1 MSAPAAA
8 PPANAVLRARLT
20 GELDVT
26 ALSAAVEDLV
36 AARPELAAAGE
47 RPGRV
52 RLRVIDL
59 SRSAGEQQRRVLA
72 DLAADEAARPVGA
85 AGRPRLRACLA
96 GLGAGAYELLLALDR
111 ERADAWSVAGLTRE
125 LGAAYRAR
133 TPDAPAPPPAAGPV
147 PGAGPSDARSAGVRS
162 AGARSAGAWL
172 SGGRASRT
180 VPGQPGGATAERVL
194 AAFATVLGRY
204 AGTDEAVVTV
214 PVPDEALVTVPEVA
228 AVPDGVAG
236 TAPDGPAV
244 RVIRLDLPGDLTF
257 ARLGAAVRTAPQA
270 GADGPA
276 FPIRAVFTPHG
287 LPAAALDLPGI
298 AAEVT
303 VDAPPDP
310 EGRLTL
316 ALTGP
321 DEFTVVLTGTLPGRV
336 TAAGFADHV
345 VRAVRFGLDT
355 PDRPLAEL
363 DLSGRPAPYPA
374 PAPAPATARPYR
386 DHLAFLDEEFTARVR
401 EAPEAVAV
409 RSDEG
414 TLDYRGL
421 DRWSHR
427 IARALAAHGAGP
439 GQVVAL
445 LPGGGAAQ
453 IAAVLGATR
462 TGATFTCLNPADP
475 DARLRDILAGTG
487 AVCVL
492 ADPAAAAAHPALLGP
507 DGRFAGLPVLP
518 LEPAPGDDPP
528 GGHVGFPAPPV
539 ADHPL
544 CIVHTS
550 GSTGTPKGIALSR
563 AAFAQFAE
571 WQRERFGI
579 GPGSRVAQWA
589 PLTYDAAY
597 TEVFAA
603 LTAGAELCLP
613 PAAARR
619 DPVAVVRWLRQERI
633 GQIQTVPSFFRL
645 LTEALDAQGGELP
658 DLRHVLIA
666 GEVFPVDLA
675 EAWAHRAVRP
685 GLHNLYGP
693 TECILAT
700 HHELPPGGAYPAG
713 VPIGGAI
720 PGREVLVLDGLGRPC
735 PVGVPGE
742 IHLRSPF
749 LAGSYHRRPAETAAA
764 YLPDPWR
771 PGRTLYRTGD
781 RGYWRA
787 DGTLAFT
794 GRTGNQVKIR
804 GNRVELDEVEAVL
817 EQQAGV
823 REAAAAVRTT
833 ASGDP
838 CLVGYVVADP
848 GVSGEALRRLVA
860 ARLPAPAVPDLI
872 AVLADLPRTATNKRD
887 RARLP
892 WPLPARR
899 SDPEGDGS

>member
-1 MSAPAAA
+1 MSAPVAA

-26 ALSAAVEDLV
+26 ALSAAVGDLV
-36 AARPELAAAGE
+36 AAHPELRAPGE

-72 DLAADEAARPVGA
+72 DLAADEAARPVGP

-96 GLGAGAYELLLALDR
+96 GLGAGAYELLLTVDR
-111 ERADAWSVAGLTRE
+111 ERADAWSVAGLTRD

-133 TPDAPAPPPAAGPV
+133 IPDAPAPPPATGPL
-147 PGAGPSDARSAGVRS
+147 P
-162 AGARSAGAWL
+162 GAWL
-172 SGGRASRT
+172 PGERASRKL
-180 VPGQPGGATAERVL
+180 PAEPGGDAAERVL
-194 AAFATVLGRY
+194 AAFAAVLGRY

-214 PVPDEALVTVPEVA
+214 L
-228 AVPDGVAG
+228 
-236 TAPDGPAV
+236 DGPAHQ
-244 RVIRLDLPGDLTF
+244 VIRLDLSDALTS
-257 ARLGAAVRTAPQA
+257 ARLRAVVRTAPEA

-276 FPIRAVFTPHG
+276 FPIRAVFAGHG

-298 AAEVT
+298 TAEVT
-303 VDAPPDP
+303 VDSPPDP
-310 EGRLTL
+310 EGRLIL
-316 ALTGP
+316 AVTGP
-321 DEFTVVLTGTLPGRV
+321 DEFTVAVTGTLPGRV
-336 TAAGFADHV
+336 TAEGFAGHL
-345 VRAVRFGLDT
+345 VRALRFGLDT

-374 PAPAPATARPYR
+374 PAPATTRPYR
-386 DHLAFLDEEFTARVR
+386 DYLAFLDEEFAARVQ

-409 RSDEG
+409 SSAQG
-414 TLDYRGL
+414 TLDYGGL
-421 DRWSHR
+421 DRWSCR
-427 IARALAAHGAGP
+427 IARALAGHGAGP

-445 LPGGGAAQ
+445 LPSGGAGR
-453 IAAVLGATR
+453 IAAVLGAMR

-492 ADPAAAAAHPALLGP
+492 ADEAAAAAHPALLGP
-507 DGRFAGLPVLP
+507 DGRLAGLPVIP
-518 LEPAPGDDPP
+518 LEPAPGDDSP
-528 GGHVGFPAPPV
+528 GEHVCFPAPPV

-571 WQRERFGI
+571 WQRARFGI
-579 GPGSRVAQWA
+579 GPQSRVAQWA

-597 TEVFAA
+597 TEIFAA
-603 LTAGAELCLP
+603 LTAGAALCLP

-619 DPVAVVRWLRQERI
+619 DPVSVVRWLRRERI

-645 LTEALDAQGGELP
+645 ITEVLDAQGGELP
-658 DLRHVLIA
+658 DLRHVLVA

-675 EAWAHRAVRP
+675 EAWAHRPVRP

-700 HHELPPGGAYPAG
+700 HHELPPGGAFPST

-735 PVGVPGE
+735 PAGVPGE
-742 IHLRSPF
+742 IHLRSGF
-749 LAGSYHRRPAETAAA
+749 LAGSYHRRPAETASA

-781 RGYWRA
+781 RGYVRA

-848 GVSGEALRRLVA
+848 GVTGEALRRLLA

-899 SDPEGDGS
+899 NEPEGDES

>member
-1 MSAPAAA
+1 MSAPVAA
-8 PPANAVLRARLT
+8 PPVNALLRARLT
-20 GELDVT
+20 GGLDVT
-26 ALSAAVEDLV
+26 ALSAAVDDLV
-36 AARPELAAAGE
+36 AAHPELRAAGG

-59 SRSAGEQQRRVLA
+59 ARSGGEQQRRVLA

-96 GLGAGAYELLLALDR
+96 GLGAGAYELLIAVDA
-111 ERADAWSVAGLTRE
+111 ERADEWTVAALTRD

-133 TPDAPAPPPAAGPV
+133 TGAPPAPAPGPR
-147 PGAGPSDARSAGVRS
+147 PGAWWPGERAARE
-162 AGARSAGAWL
+162 L
-172 SGGRASRT
+172 
-180 VPGQPGGATAERVL
+180 PDGATAERVL
-194 AAFATVLGRY
+194 AAFAAVLARY
-204 AGTDEAVVTV
+204 AGTDGAVVTV
-214 PVPDEALVTVPEVA
+214 A
-228 AVPDGVAG
+228 
-236 TAPDGPAV
+236 DGPEYRMV
-244 RVIRLDLPGDLTF
+244 RLDLSGALTSAQLA
-257 ARLGAAVRTAPQA
+257 ARVRTAPEA
-270 GADGPA
+270 AADAPA
-276 FPIRAVFTPHG
+276 FPIRAVFAG
-287 LPAAALDLPGI
+287 RDLPAAALDLPGV
-298 AAEVT
+298 AAEVS
-303 VDAPPDP
+303 VDAPPEP
-310 EGRLTL
+310 QGRLTL
-316 ALTGP
+316 TVTGP
-321 DEFTVVLTGTLPGRV
+321 RAFTVALAGTLPGGA
-336 TAAGFADHV
+336 TAEGFADHL
-345 VRAVRFGLDT
+345 VRALRFGHVT

-363 DLSGRPAPYPA
+363 DLSGRPAPH
-374 PAPAPATARPYR
+374 PAPAPATVRPYR
-386 DHLAFLDEEFTARVR
+386 DYLAFLEEEFAARVQD
-401 EAPEAVAV
+401 APQAVAV
-409 RSDEG
+409 RSPEG

-421 DRWSHR
+421 DRWSCR
-427 IARALAAHGAGP
+427 IAHALAGRGAGP
-439 GQVVAL
+439 GRVVAI
-445 LPGGGAAQ
+445 LPGGGADG
-453 IAAVLGATR
+453 IAAVLGALR

-475 DARLRDILAGTG
+475 DARLRDILSGTG

-492 ADPAAAAAHPALLGP
+492 ADGAAAAAHPALLGP

-518 LEPAPGDDPP
+518 LEPAPRDEPP
-528 GGHVGFPAPPV
+528 GEHDRFPAPPA

-613 PAAARR
+613 PDGARR
-619 DPVAVVRWLRQERI
+619 DPVAVVRWLRRERI

-645 LTEALDAQGGELP
+645 LTEVLDAQGGELP
-658 DLRHVLIA
+658 DLRHVLVA

-675 EAWAHRAVRP
+675 EAWAHRPARP
-685 GLHNLYGP
+685 ALHNLYGP

-700 HHELPPGGAYPAG
+700 HHELPPGTAFPVT

-720 PGREVLVLDGLGRPC
+720 PGREALVLDALGRPC
-735 PVGVPGE
+735 PAGVPGE
-742 IHLRSPF
+742 IHLRSAF
-749 LAGSYHRRPAETAAA
+749 LAGSYHRRPAETASA

-833 ASGDP
+833 ATGDP
-838 CLVGYVVADP
+838 CLVGYVVADA
-848 GVSGEALRRLVA
+848 GVSPEELRRLVA
-860 ARLPAPAVPDLI
+860 QRLPAPAVPDLI

-899 SDPEGDGS
+899 NELEGDES

>member
-1 MSAPAAA
+1 MSAPAPAL
-8 PPANAVLRARLT
+8 PANTVLRARLT

-26 ALSAAVEDLV
+26 ALSAAVDDLV
-36 AARPELAAAGE
+36 TARPELAAAGA

-59 SRSAGEQQRRVLA
+59 SRSAGEQQRSVLA
-72 DLAADEAARPVGA
+72 ELAADEAARPVGA

-96 GLGAGAYELLLALDR
+96 GLGAGAHELLLAVDR
-111 ERADAWSVAGLTRE
+111 EQVDTWSVAGLTRD

-133 TPDAPAPPPAAGPV
+133 VPDAVAARPATGPAPGTGPV
-147 PGAGPSDARSAGVRS
+147 PGA
-162 AGARSAGAWL
+162 WL
-172 SGGRASRT
+172 PGERAFRTLPGETGETAESGETAET
-180 VPGQPGGATAERVL
+180 AKTAAVAERVL
-194 AAFATVLGRY
+194 AAFAAVLGRY
-204 AGTDEAVVTV
+204 AGTDEAVLT
-214 PVPDEALVTVPEVA
+214 
-228 AVPDGVAG
+228 VPDGPVHRTIRVDLAG
-236 TAPDGPAV
+236 AP
-244 RVIRLDLPGDLTF
+244 TS
-257 ARLGAAVRTAPQA
+257 ARLAAAVRTAPDA
-270 GADGPA
+270 GPDTPA
-276 FPIRAVFTPHG
+276 FPIRAVFAGHD
-287 LPAAALDLPGI
+287 LPAAALELPGV
-298 AAEVT
+298 AEQVS
-303 VDAPPDP
+303 VDSPPDP

-316 ALTGP
+316 AVTGP
-321 DEFTVVLTGTLPGRV
+321 AEFTVALTGALPGRV
-336 TAAGFADHV
+336 TAEGFADHLAL
-345 VRAVRFGLDT
+345 AVRFGLDD

-363 DLSGRPAPYPA
+363 DLSGRPAPHPA
-374 PAPAPATARPYR
+374 PGPATTRPYR
-386 DHLAFLDEEFTARVR
+386 DYLAFLDEEFAARVR
-401 EAPEAVAV
+401 EAPGAVAV
-409 RSDEG
+409 RSEEG
-414 TLDYRGL
+414 TLDYGGL
-421 DRWSHR
+421 DRWSCR
-427 IARALAAHGAGP
+427 TAHVLDRHGVGP
-439 GQVVAL
+439 GRVVAL
-445 LPGGGAAQ
+445 LLTGGAGR
-453 IAAVLGATR
+453 IAAVLGAMR

-492 ADPAAAAAHPALLGP
+492 ADEAAVAAHPALLGP
-507 DGRFAGLPVLP
+507 DGRFAGLPVAAP
-518 LEPAPGDDPP
+518 VPAPGDAP
-528 GGHVGFPAPPV
+528 GDGPGDEPQGEHVCFPAPPA
-539 ADHPL
+539 ADRPL

-579 GPGSRVAQWA
+579 GPDSRVAQWA

-597 TEVFAA
+597 TEILAA
-603 LTAGAELCLP
+603 LTAGAALCLP
-613 PAAARR
+613 PEAARR
-619 DPVAVVRWLRQERI
+619 DPVSVVRWLRRERI

-658 DLRHVLIA
+658 DLRHVLVA

-685 GLHNLYGP
+685 RLHNLYGP

-700 HHELPPGGAYPAG
+700 HHELPPGGEFPAG
-713 VPIGGAI
+713 VPIGVPI
-720 PGREVLVLDGLGRPC
+720 PGREALVLDGLGRPC

-742 IHLRSPF
+742 IHLRSAF
-749 LAGSYHRRPAETAAA
+749 LAGSYHRRPAETASA

-781 RGYWRA
+781 RGHLRA

-804 GNRVELDEVEAVL
+804 GNRIELDEVEAVL
-817 EQQAGV
+817 EQQSGV

-899 SDPEGDGS
+899 SEPEGDER

>member
-26 ALSAAVEDLV
+26 ALSAAVDDVV
-36 AARPELAAAGE
+36 AARPELAAAGD

-59 SRSAGEQQRRVLA
+59 SRSAAEQQRRVLA
-72 DLAADEAARPVGA
+72 ELAADEAARPVGA

-96 GLGAGAYELLLALDR
+96 GLGAGAYELLLAVDR
-111 ERADAWSVAGLTRE
+111 ERADAWSVAGLTRD

-133 TPDAPAPPPAAGPV
+133 IPDAPAPPPTTGPR
-147 PGAGPSDARSAGVRS
+147 P
-162 AGARSAGAWL
+162 GAWL
-172 SGGRASRT
+172 PGERASRT
-180 VPGQPGGATAERVL
+180 LPGEPGEPGEPGKSGEPGEPGGAAAERVL
-194 AAFATVLGRY
+194 AAFAAVLGRY
-204 AGTDEAVVTV
+204 AGTDEAVLTVLTGPGEGEGEGEAVVTGPSG
-214 PVPDEALVTVPEVA
+214 PVA
-228 AVPDGVAG
+228 
-236 TAPDGPAV
+236 
-244 RVIRLDLPGDLTF
+244 RVVRLDLSGDLTF
-257 ARLGAAVRTAPQA
+257 ARLGTAVRTAPQA

-276 FPIRAVFTPHG
+276 FPIRAVFAGHD
-287 LPAAALDLPGI
+287 LPAAALDLPGV

-316 ALTGP
+316 AVTGP
-321 DEFTVVLTGTLPGRV
+321 DEFTVTLTGTLPGRV
-336 TAAGFADHV
+336 TAEGFADHL
-345 VRAVRFGLDT
+345 VRTLRFGLDT

-363 DLSGRPAPYPA
+363 DLSDRPAPYPA
-374 PAPAPATARPYR
+374 PAPATIRPYR
-386 DHLAFLDEEFTARVR
+386 DYLTFLDEEFAARVR

-409 RSDEG
+409 CFDGG

-421 DRWSHR
+421 DRWSCR
-427 IARALAAHGAGP
+427 IAHALAGRGAGP

-445 LPGGGAAQ
+445 LPGGGPGQ
-453 IAAVLGATR
+453 IAAVLGAMR

-475 DARLRDILAGTG
+475 DARLRDILSGTG
-487 AVCVL
+487 AFCVL
-492 ADPAAAAAHPALLGP
+492 ADEAAAAAHPALLGP

-518 LEPAPGDDPP
+518 LEPDPADDPGDDPGGDPP
-528 GGHVGFPAPPV
+528 GEHACFPTPPV

-579 GPGSRVAQWA
+579 GPRSRVAQWA

-603 LTAGAELCLP
+603 LTAGAALCLP

-619 DPVAVVRWLRQERI
+619 DPVAVVRWLRRERI

-675 EAWAHRAVRP
+675 EAWAHRSVRP

-700 HHELPPGGAYPAG
+700 HHELPPGGAFPAG
-713 VPIGGAI
+713 VPIGAPI
-720 PGREVLVLDGLGRPC
+720 PGREVLVLDGLGRAC

-742 IHLRSPF
+742 IHLRSGF
-749 LAGSYHRRPAETAAA
+749 LAGSYHRRPAETASA

-787 DGTLAFT
+787 DGALAFT

-833 ASGDP
+833 ATGDP

-892 WPLPARR
+892 WPLPARP
-899 SDPEGDGS
+899 SDLEGDQP

>member
-1 MSAPAAA
+1 M
-8 PPANAVLRARLT
+8 LRARLT
-20 GELDVT
+20 GEPDVT
-26 ALSAAVEDLV
+26 ALSAAVEALV
-36 AARPELAAAGE
+36 AARPGLAGSGE

-72 DLAADEAARPVGA
+72 ELAADEAARPLGA

-96 GLGAGAYELLLALDR
+96 GLGVGSYELLLTVDG
-111 ERADAWSVAGLTRE
+111 ERADARSVAGLTRD

-133 TPDAPAPPPAAGPV
+133 IADAPAPATGPL
-147 PGAGPSDARSAGVRS
+147 PGAWFPGE
-162 AGARSAGAWL
+162 
-172 SGGRASRT
+172 RASRAL
-180 VPGQPGGATAERVL
+180 PGEPGKSEEPGDAADRLL
-194 AAFATVLGRY
+194 AAFAAVLGRY
-204 AGTDEAVVTV
+204 AGTSEAVLT
-214 PVPDEALVTVPEVA
+214 VPDETLTT
-228 AVPDGVAG
+228 PDGTAPVPAG
-236 TAPDGPAV
+236 TAPVSAGTPTAPDEAATPPDGPAR
-244 RVIRLDLPGDLTF
+244 RVIRLDLSAALTP
-257 ARLGAAVRTAPQA
+257 ARLAALVRTAPEA
-270 GADGPA
+270 GAEA
-276 FPIRAVFTPHG
+276 ASFPIRAEFAGPH
-287 LPAAALDLPGI
+287 LPAATLDLPGV
-298 AAEVT
+298 AAELT
-303 VDAPPDP
+303 VDCPPDP

-321 DEFTVVLTGTLPGRV
+321 AEFTVVLTGALPGLV
-336 TAAGFADHV
+336 TAEGFADHL
-345 VRAVRFGLDT
+345 VRALRFGLDT

-374 PAPAPATARPYR
+374 PAPATTRPYR
-386 DHLAFLDEEFTARVR
+386 DYLAFLDEEFAARVKD
-401 EAPEAVAV
+401 APGAVAV
-409 RSDEG
+409 RSAEG
-414 TLDYRGL
+414 TLDYGGL
-421 DRWSHR
+421 DRWSSRTAH
-427 IARALAAHGAGP
+427 ALADHGVGP

-445 LPGGGAAQ
+445 LLSGGPGQ
-453 IAAVLGATR
+453 IAAVLGAMR
-462 TGATFTCLNPADP
+462 TGATFSCLNPADP

-492 ADPAAAAAHPALLGP
+492 ADEAATAAHPALLGP
-507 DGRFAGLPVLP
+507 DGRFAGLPVLR
-518 LEPAPGDDPP
+518 LEPAPGDEPP
-528 GGHVGFPAPPV
+528 GERDTFPAPPV

-597 TEVFAA
+597 TEIFAA
-603 LTAGAELCLP
+603 LTAGAALCLP
-613 PAAARR
+613 PDAARR
-619 DPVAVVRWLRQERI
+619 DPVSVVRWLRRERI

-700 HHELPPGGAYPAG
+700 HHELPPGGSFPAG

-720 PGREVLVLDGLGRPC
+720 PGREVLVLDALGRPC
-735 PVGVPGE
+735 PAGVPGE
-742 IHLRSPF
+742 IHLRSGF
-749 LAGSYHRRPAETAAA
+749 LAGSYHRRPVETASA

-771 PGRTLYRTGD
+771 TGRTLYRTGD

-817 EQQAGV
+817 EQQPGV

-833 ASGDP
+833 AAGDP
-838 CLVGYVVADP
+838 CLVGYVVADA
-848 GVSGEALRRLVA
+848 GVTGEELRRLVA

-899 SDPEGDGS
+899 NELEGENS

>member
-1 MSAPAAA
+1 MNTSAAA

-20 GELDVT
+20 GEPDVT
-26 ALSAAVEDLV
+26 ALSAAVEALA
-36 AARPELAAAGE
+36 AARPELAGVAE

-72 DLAADEAARPVGA
+72 ELAADEAARPLGA

-96 GLGAGAYELLLALDR
+96 GLGAGTYELLLTVDR
-111 ERADAWSVAGLTRE
+111 ERADARSVVGLTE
-125 LGAAYRAR
+125 HLGAAYRAR
-133 TPDAPAPPPAAGPV
+133 TAATPAPVTGPL
-147 PGAGPSDARSAGVRS
+147 PGAWFPGE
-162 AGARSAGAWL
+162 
-172 SGGRASRT
+172 RASRAL
-180 VPGQPGGATAERVL
+180 PGEPGDAVDRLL
-194 AAFATVLGRY
+194 AAFAAVLGRY
-204 AGTDEAVVTV
+204 TGTAEAVLTVPDETVTV
-214 PVPDEALVTVPEVA
+214 PGVAA
-228 AVPDGVAG
+228 AVPDG
-236 TAPDGPAV
+236 PAR
-244 RVIRLDLPGDLTF
+244 RVIRLDLSDALTP
-257 ARLGAAVRTAPQA
+257 ARLAALVRTAPEA
-270 GADGPA
+270 GAEA
-276 FPIRAVFTPHG
+276 ASFPVRAEFAG
-287 LPAAALDLPGI
+287 RRLPAATLDLPGV
-298 AAEVT
+298 AAELT
-303 VDAPPDP
+303 VDGPPDP

-321 DEFTVVLTGTLPGRV
+321 AEFTVALTGALPGRV
-336 TAAGFADHV
+336 TAEGFADHL
-345 VRAVRFGLDT
+345 VRALRFGVDT

-374 PAPAPATARPYR
+374 PAPATTRPYR
-386 DHLAFLDEEFTARVR
+386 DYLAFLDEEFAARVKD
-401 EAPEAVAV
+401 APGAVAV
-409 RSDEG
+409 RSAEG
-414 TLDYRGL
+414 TLDYGGL
-421 DRWSHR
+421 DRWSSRTAH
-427 IARALAAHGAGP
+427 ALAGHGVGP
-439 GQVVAL
+439 GRVVAL
-445 LPGGGAAQ
+445 LLSGGAGQ
-453 IAAVLGATR
+453 IAAVLGAMR
-462 TGATFTCLNPADP
+462 TGATFSCLNPADP

-492 ADPAAAAAHPALLGP
+492 ADEAATAAHPALLGP

-518 LEPAPGDDPP
+518 LEPAPGDDPS
-528 GGHVGFPAPPV
+528 GEQDTFPAPPV

-579 GPGSRVAQWA
+579 GPESRVAQWA

-597 TEVFAA
+597 TEIFAA
-603 LTAGAELCLP
+603 LTAGAALCLP
-613 PAAARR
+613 PDAARR
-619 DPVAVVRWLRQERI
+619 DPVSVVRWLRRERI

-645 LTEALDAQGGELP
+645 LTEALDARGGELP

-685 GLHNLYGP
+685 ALHNLYGP

-700 HHELPPGGAYPAG
+700 HHELPPGGSFPAG

-720 PGREVLVLDGLGRPC
+720 PGREALVLDALGRPC
-735 PVGVPGE
+735 PAGVPGE
-742 IHLRSPF
+742 IHLRSGF
-749 LAGSYHRRPAETAAA
+749 LAGSYHRRPAETASA

-771 PGRTLYRTGD
+771 TGRTLYRTGD

-817 EQQAGV
+817 EQQPGV

-838 CLVGYVVADP
+838 CLVGYVVADD
-848 GVSGEALRRLVA
+848 GVTGEELRRLVA

-899 SDPEGDGS
+899 NELEGENS

>member
-1 MSAPAAA
+1 MTASVAKASV
-8 PPANAVLRARLT
+8 ANALLRARLT

-26 ALSAAVEDLV
+26 ALSAAVDDVV
-36 AARPELAAAGE
+36 AAHPQLKGE

-59 SRSAGEQQRRVLA
+59 ARSGGEQQGRVLA

-96 GLGAGAYELLLALDR
+96 GLGAGAYELLIAVDAA
-111 ERADAWSVAGLTRE
+111 RADEWSVAALTGD

-133 TPDAPAPPPAAGPV
+133 TGAAPAPGP
-147 PGAGPSDARSAGVRS
+147 GPRPGVRFPGERAARELPDD
-162 AGARSAGAWL
+162 AG
-172 SGGRASRT
+172 
-180 VPGQPGGATAERVL
+180 AERVL
-194 AAFATVLGRY
+194 AAFAAVLGRY
-204 AGTDEAVVTV
+204 AGTAEAVV
-214 PVPDEALVTVPEVA
+214 AVA
-228 AVPDGVAG
+228 
-236 TAPDGPAV
+236 DGPEHRA
-244 RVIRLDLPGDLTF
+244 IRLDLSGALTSAQLV
-257 ARLGAAVRTAPQA
+257 ARVRTAPE
-270 GADGPA
+270 ADDVPD
-276 FPIRAVFTPHG
+276 FPIRAVFAG
-287 LPAAALDLPGI
+287 RDLPAAVLDLPGV

-310 EGRLTL
+310 WGRLTL
-316 ALTGP
+316 AVTGP
-321 DEFTVVLTGTLPGRV
+321 HGFTVALTGTLPGET
-336 TAAGFADHV
+336 TAEGFADHL
-345 VRAVRFGLDT
+345 VRALRFGQDG

-363 DLSGRPAPYPA
+363 DLSGRPAPHPA
-374 PAPAPATARPYR
+374 PVPGTARPYR
-386 DHLAFLDEEFTARVR
+386 DYLAFLDEEFAARVQ

-409 RSDEG
+409 RSPEG

-421 DRWSHR
+421 DRWSCR
-427 IARALAAHGAGP
+427 IAHALAGHGAGP
-439 GQVVAL
+439 GRVVAI
-445 LPGGGAAQ
+445 LPGGGAGG
-453 IAAVLGATR
+453 IAAVLGAMR

-492 ADPAAAAAHPALLGP
+492 ADRTAVAAHPELLDP

-518 LEPAPGDDPP
+518 LEPVPPQDPP
-528 GGHVGFPAPPV
+528 GDHDGFEAPPA

-579 GPGSRVAQWA
+579 GPGSRIAQWA

-603 LTAGAELCLP
+603 LTAGAALCLP
-613 PAAARR
+613 PGGARR
-619 DPVAVVRWLRQERI
+619 DPVAVVRWLRRERI
-633 GQIQTVPSFFRL
+633 GQIQTVPSFLRL

-658 DLRHVLIA
+658 DLRHVLVA

-675 EAWAHRAVRP
+675 EAWAHRPVRP
-685 GLHNLYGP
+685 ALHNLYGP

-700 HHELPPGGAYPAG
+700 HHELPPGAAFPAT

-720 PGREVLVLDGLGRPC
+720 PGREALVLDALGRPC
-735 PVGVPGE
+735 PAGVPGE

-749 LAGSYHRRPAETAAA
+749 LAGSYHRRPAETASA

-817 EQQAGV
+817 ERQAGV

-833 ASGDP
+833 ATGDP
-838 CLVGYVVADP
+838 CLVGYVVADA
-848 GVSGEALRRLVA
+848 GVSPEELRRLVA
-860 ARLPAPAVPDLI
+860 RRLPAPAVPDLI

-899 SDPEGDGS
+899 NALNELNELKGDES